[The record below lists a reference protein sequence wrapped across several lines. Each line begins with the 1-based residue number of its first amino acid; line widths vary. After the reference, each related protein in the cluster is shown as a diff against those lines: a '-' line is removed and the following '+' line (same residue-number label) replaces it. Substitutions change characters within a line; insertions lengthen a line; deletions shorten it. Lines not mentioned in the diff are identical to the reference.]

1 MYRNLHVQDLYNT
14 VSVFIK
20 RNQTRQTG
28 TGIQSL
34 RIVHPFRHGVVL
46 IIDPGPV
53 IGTQIYSVK
62 LIARKNNPAEGLTQE
77 FAAERIG
84 PGMASVG
91 SIAHRSGTEGIGHPD
106 TLELSESTLYP
117 VLRRLQ
123 KDQLLTVYDAPFNGR
138 NRRYYQITSAGREQ
152 LAAYAQEWSR
162 YRSSIDTFFREV
174 E

>member
-1 MYRNLHVQDLYNT
+1 MIYNIIETHHIERRLFLHEFSHQCRAAGRHCAVVVAQEPE
-14 VSVFIK
+14 
-20 RNQTRQTG
+20 G
-28 TGIQSL
+28 TYGYKI
-34 RIVHPFRHGVVL
+34 
-46 IIDPGPV
+46 
-53 IGTQIYSVK
+53 TQQV
-62 LIARKNNPAEGLTQE
+62 T
-77 FAAERIG
+77 
-84 PGMASVG
+84 
-91 SIAHRSGTEGIGHPD
+91 H

-138 NRRYYQITSAGREQ
+138 NRRYYQITSAGRAQ